1 MKQMI
6 DTVKEMVL
14 YTFTIAEKGLQ
25 NYLPRIAIGW
35 WICSLTVIA
44 VAIIINLQLFR
55 GGHRKVS
62 TAVGSVATVLYFV
75 LVIVI
80 TFGSRLP
87 DPHIQYQ
94 LVPFLSHKLAL
105 QGDENEQF
113 QILCNVLLFVPFGI
127 TYPFLNFAKNGDSI
141 VGLLK
146 YAFIFT
152 FGIEFLQLLTR
163 IGCFEIDDMINNVLG
178 AVIGYLLFSLCKG
191 IYRVCLKMFSGKK
204 MRY

>member
-1 MKQMI
+1 MEVNDWIQRTLYYIGRI
-6 DTVKEMVL
+6 D
-14 YTFTIAEKGLQ
+14 
-25 NYLPRIAIGW
+25 IGW
-35 WICSLTVIA
+35 WSFSLAVLAIMNSIWLHRVSQGKLQKKRMIIYILA
-44 VAIIINLQLFR
+44 VAYIL
-55 GGHRKVS
+55 S
-62 TAVGSVATVLYFV
+62 
-75 LVIVI
+75 VIVI
-80 TFGSRLP
+80 TFGTRLP

-94 LVPFLSHKLAL
+94 LVPLFSYKLAL

-113 QILCNVLLFVPFGI
+113 QILCNILLFLPFGI
-127 TYPFLNFAKNGDSI
+127 VCPSLNFIKGKESI
-141 VGLLK
+141 FGLLK

-152 FGIEFLQLLTR
+152 FGIEFLQLITR